1 MSLSVSIHAPT
12 QGATFGNSCSSNT
25 FGFQSTLPRRER
37 RYSSCGTYLP
47 SSRFNPRSRAGSDG
61 RRAHHVSMAQVSIHA
76 PARGATLS
84 GSPVCSSS
92 EFQST
97 LPRGERRVS
106 RYTPQIGTYCFNPR
120 SRAGSDVD
128 APSYDADAK
137 VSIHAPAR
145 GATCCRSFCRS
156 LQISFNPR
164 SRAGSDVT
172 HCNLFKDSI
181 VSIHAPA
188 RGATANVRSFGAYL
202 NVSIHAP
209 ARGATTFA

>member
-1 MSLSVSIHAPT
+1 MLITLAWRK
-12 QGATFGNSCSSNT
+12 
-25 FGFQSTLPRRER
+25 FQSTLPRGER
-37 RYSSCGTYLP
+37 HCPDLLSAVVQS
-47 SSRFNPRSRAGSDG
+47 FNPRSRAGSDVLRG
-61 RRAHHVSMAQVSIHA
+61 RSR
-76 PARGATLS
+76 RRNDT
-84 GSPVCSSS
+84 
-92 EFQST
+92 FQST

-188 RGATANVRSFGAYL
+188 RGATPGVTDTTVVIEFQSTLPRGERRYLHALIGAVAL
-202 NVSIHAP
+202 VSIHAP
-209 ARGATTFA
+209 ARGATGIHRPYDPHK